1 MALVRMKVQ
10 ISGSRDGVDWPARG
24 ETADV
29 PDGEAALLVATGIA
43 EVAEVAEETA
53 TASAAGVE
61 TATPPVKRT
70 R

>member
-43 EVAEVAEETA
+43 EVVEETA